1 MIDHSDFDLEQSEE
15 GKIQFF
21 STISDD
27 FAVEIEQYWL
37 KAEHEGQSF
46 GDMTTEYVQ
55 WQLILNYPDSFK
67 LAYMNDQFKKDLSQ
81 REKETSMA
89 CVEHGEIES
98 A

>member
-21 STISDD
+21 STIADD

-46 GDMTTEYVQ
+46 GEMTTEYVQ
-55 WQLILNYPDSFK
+55 WQLVLNYPDSFK
-67 LAYMNDQFKKDLSQ
+67 LAYLNDQFRKDLSE
-81 REKETSMA
+81 REKE
-89 CVEHGEIES
+89 
-98 A
+98 